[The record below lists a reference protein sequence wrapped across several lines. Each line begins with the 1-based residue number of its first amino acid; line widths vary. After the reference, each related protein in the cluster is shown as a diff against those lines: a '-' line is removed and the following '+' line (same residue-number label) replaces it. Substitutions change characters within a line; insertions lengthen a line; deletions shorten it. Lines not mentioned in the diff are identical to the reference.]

1 VKKKLLIGLIA
12 VFCLALAAAA
22 FAEEREDGQ
31 AKSPLQTRKE
41 VVKLKYI
48 RAADAFQLL
57 RAYSTLPR
65 EAMGPN
71 SVFLGGNIVMSK
83 DANQNEILVLTDL
96 PEVVEK
102 MLALIKEID
111 VRPAEIQFMVQIV
124 VGSEASE
131 DKGDEALKNDPV
143 IRELRGVLKY
153 KAFSMLDGTTL
164 RVIEG
169 ERAEAKVG
177 TKGEYSLRLV
187 PKLIRDGATETIR
200 ADVEFYR
207 PVWAPL
213 APNSQNAQMMNN
225 DLVRTTLMLKP
236 GEKTVVGVSKSDA
249 DKGLILIISGKVTK

>member
-1 VKKKLLIGLIA
+1 MKKKMLVGLIA
-12 VFCLALAAAA
+12 VFFLALAAAA
-22 FAEEREDGQ
+22 FTEDGQ
-31 AKSPLQTRKE
+31 AKPEPPMRKE
-41 VVKLKYI
+41 MVKLKYV
-48 RAADAFQLL
+48 RAQDAYQLL
-57 RAYSTLPR
+57 QAYTSR
-65 EAMGPN
+65 
-71 SVFLGGNIVMSK
+71 GGRITMSM
-83 DANQNEILVLTDL
+83 DANQTNLLVLSDT
-96 PEVVEK
+96 PEVVDK

-111 VRPAEIQFMVQIV
+111 VKPAEMQFLVQIV
-124 VGSEASE
+124 LGSEAAE

-153 KAFSMLDGTTL
+153 KSFSALDGTTL

-187 PKLIRDGATETIR
+187 PKLIRDGATELIR
-200 ADVEFYR
+200 AEVEFYR

-213 APNSQNAQMMNN
+213 APNSQSAQMMNN

>member
-1 VKKKLLIGLIA
+1 MKRKAILFLAALLVL
-12 VFCLALAAAA
+12 VLAAAA
-22 FAEEREDGQ
+22 FAEDGQ
-31 AKSPLQTRKE
+31 AKSEPQLRKE
-41 VVKLKYI
+41 MVKLKYVQ
-48 RAADAFQLL
+48 AADAMQLL
-57 RAYSTLPR
+57 MAYRSKDGR
-65 EAMGPN
+65 V
-71 SVFLGGNIVMSK
+71 SYSK
-83 DANQNEILVLTDL
+83 DANQNEIMVMSDT
-96 PEVVEK
+96 PEIVDK
-102 MLALIKEID
+102 MLSLLKEID
-111 VRPAEIQFMVQIV
+111 VRPAEIQFMVQII
-124 VGSEASE
+124 VGSEAAE

-153 KAFSMLDGTTL
+153 KTFSALDGTTL

-177 TKGEYSLRLV
+177 TKGEYSLRLM

>member
-1 VKKKLLIGLIA
+1 MKRKAILFLAALLVL
-12 VFCLALAAAA
+12 VLAAAA
-22 FAEEREDGQ
+22 FAEDGQ
-31 AKSPLQTRKE
+31 AKSEPQLRKE
-41 VVKLKYI
+41 MVKLKYVQ
-48 RAADAFQLL
+48 AADAMQLL
-57 RAYSTLPR
+57 MAYRSKDGR
-65 EAMGPN
+65 V
-71 SVFLGGNIVMSK
+71 SYSK
-83 DANQNEILVLTDL
+83 DANQNEIMVMSDT
-96 PEVVEK
+96 PEIVDK
-102 MLALIKEID
+102 MLSLLKEID

-124 VGSEASE
+124 VGSEAPE

-153 KAFSMLDGTTL
+153 KTFSALDGTTL

-177 TKGEYSLRLV
+177 TKGEYSLRLM

-200 ADVEFYR
+200 AEVEFYR